1 MGRIR
6 KKVLSDEESQRIK
19 WYIAVYIR
27 LSKDDG
33 NDESTSVTNQRKI
46 IKDYITE
53 YFCDEDY
60 EVVDFYIDDGETG
73 TDTNRP
79 SFQQMKHDIEHGKV
93 NCVVI
98 KSLARA
104 FRNSADQGK
113 FLEEFCP
120 KHNVRFINSGD
131 PFIDT
136 FNSKRV
142 GMHAKVY
149 GIFNEEYAAQISDE
163 IRRTFHMKR
172 KNGEFIGAFAPYG
185 YEKNP
190 ENKNH
195 LIIDEEAAKVVRD
208 IFTRFVIGDGSTEI
222 LVDEDGNEYEQLKG
236 PISCEGIK
244 AKLNDLG
251 IPNPAAYKRQKG
263 LNYNNPHCKNNDGL
277 WMGTGVTKVLTNE
290 MYIGNMIQGKQKVI
304 SYKVHDKIQTPEEEW
319 YRVENTHEPIV
330 SKELFAMAQEMKKR
344 DTRCAPKAHHEYL
357 FSGFLKC
364 ANCKKAMT
372 RRASKGIVYY
382 NCTTYK
388 RKSKDKCTIHTMRLD
403 ILTKAVLAGVQTQ
416 IALIGNLTEIID
428 EINKAPIV
436 ENKSVRL
443 ETLLKLRIQDLEKT
457 ENIVTN
463 LYVDWKNGDINREQ
477 YRKMKEQ
484 FESQVEQLKETI
496 THIQDEVEVM
506 GKGIKSDN
514 PYLKHFLKYKNIGSL
529 TQEILTQLIDTIYI
543 HEGGDLTI
551 KFRFEDQY
559 KRIVDFINNNRYKL
573 SVVENK
579 AI

>member
-6 KKVLSDEESQRIK
+6 KKLLSNEEGRRIK

-53 YFCDEDY
+53 YCCDDDY
-60 EVVDFYIDDGETG
+60 EIVDFYIDDGETG

-79 SFQQMKHDIEHGKV
+79 SFQQMKSDIERGKV

-120 KHNVRFINSGD
+120 KYNVRFINSGD

-142 GMHAKVY
+142 GMPAKVY

-172 KNGEFIGAFAPYG
+172 KNGEFIGVFAPYG

-208 IFTRFVIGDGSTEI
+208 IFTWFVIGDGSTEI
-222 LVDEDGNEYEQLKG
+222 VIDENGNEVERLKG

-244 AKLNDLG
+244 GKLNDLG
-251 IPNPAAYKRQKG
+251 IPNPAAYKRQQG
-263 LNYNNPHCKNNDGL
+263 FNYNNPHCVHNDGL
-277 WMGTGVTKVLTNE
+277 WQGSGVTKVLTNE
-290 MYIGNMIQGKQKVI
+290 MYIGNMIQGKQRVI
-304 SYKVHDKIQTPEEEW
+304 SYKVHDKIQTSEDEW

-330 SKELFAMAQEMKKR
+330 SKELFAMAQEMKKK
-344 DTRCAPKAHHEYL
+344 DTRCAPRSSHTYL

-364 ANCKKAMT
+364 ADCEKAMT

-403 ILTKAVLAGVQTQ
+403 VLTKSTLAAIQTQ
-416 IALIGNLTEIID
+416 VTLVENLAEIID

-443 ETLLKLRIQDLEKT
+443 ETLLKLRIQDLEKA

-463 LYVDWKNGDINREQ
+463 LHIDWKNGDINREQ

-484 FESQVEQLKETI
+484 FESQAEQLKETI
-496 THIQDEVEVM
+496 AHIQDEIEVM

-514 PYLKHFLKYKNIGSL
+514 PYLKHFLKFKNIDSL
-529 TQEILTQLIDTIYI
+529 SQEILTQLIEVIYI

-559 KRIVDFINNNRYKL
+559 KRIVDFTQRPLLWLGVQHLKC
-573 SVVENK
+573 
-579 AI
+579 

>member
-6 KKVLSDEESQRIK
+6 KKNMSNEESRRIK

-46 IKDYITE
+46 IRDYITE

-60 EVVDFYIDDGETG
+60 EIVDFYIDDGETG

-79 SFQQMKHDIEHGKV
+79 SFQQMKRDIELGRV

-142 GMHAKVY
+142 GMPAKVY

-195 LIIDEEAAKVVRD
+195 LIIDDEAAKVVRD
-208 IFTRFVIGDGSTEI
+208 IFTWFVIGDGSTEI

-244 AKLNDLG
+244 TKLNDLG

-263 LNYNNPHCKNNDGL
+263 FNYNNPHCINNDGL
-277 WMGTGVTKVLTNE
+277 WTGSGVTKILINE
-290 MYIGNMIQGKQKVI
+290 MYIGNMVQGKQKVI

-330 SKELFAMAQEMKKR
+330 TKELFAMAQEIKKR
-344 DTRCAPKAHHEYL
+344 DTRCAPKFHHKYL

-364 ANCKKAMT
+364 ADCKKAMT

-403 ILTKAVLAGVQTQ
+403 VLTKAVLAAVQTQ
-416 IALIGNLTEIID
+416 IALIENLSEVID

-443 ETLLKLRIQDLEKT
+443 ETLLKLRTQDLEKA

-463 LYVDWKNGDINREQ
+463 LYIDWKNGDINREQ

-484 FESQVEQLKETI
+484 FESQAKQLKETI
-496 THIQDEVEVM
+496 AHIQEEIEVM
-506 GKGIKSDN
+506 GQGIKSDN
-514 PYLKHFLKYKNIGSL
+514 PYLKHFLKCKNIDSL
-529 TQEILTQLIDTIYI
+529 TQEILTQLIEVIYI

-559 KRIVDFINNNRYKL
+559 KRIVDFINNNQYKL

>member
-6 KKVLSDEESQRIK
+6 KKLLSNEETRGIK

-53 YFCDEDY
+53 YFRDDNY
-60 EVVDFYIDDGETG
+60 EIAGFYIDDGETG

-79 SFQQMKHDIEHGKV
+79 SFQRMKNDIECGKA

-120 KHNVRFINSGD
+120 KYKVRFINSGD
-131 PFIDT
+131 PFLDT

-142 GMHAKVY
+142 GMPAKVY

-185 YEKNP
+185 YQKNP
-190 ENKNH
+190 KNKNH
-195 LIIDEEAAKVVRD
+195 LIIDEDAAKVVRD
-208 IFTRFVIGDGSTEI
+208 IFTWYVIGDGSTEI
-222 LVDEDGNEYEQLKG
+222 VIDENGNEVRRLKG
-236 PISCEGIK
+236 PISAEGIK
-244 AKLNDLG
+244 SKLNDLG

-263 LNYNNPHCKNNDGL
+263 FNYNNPHCINNDGL

-290 MYIGNMIQGKQKVI
+290 MYIGNMIQGKQRVI
-304 SYKVHDKIQTPEEEW
+304 SYKVHDKIQTSEEEW

-330 SKELFAMAQEMKKR
+330 SQELFALAQEMRQK
-344 DTRCAPKAHHEYL
+344 DTRCAPKTRHPYL

-364 ANCKKAMT
+364 ADCKKAMT

-388 RKSKDKCTIHTMRLD
+388 RKSKDMCTKHTLRLD
-403 ILTKAVLAGVQTQ
+403 VLTKSTLAAIQTQ
-416 IALIGNLTEIID
+416 VALVENLAEIID
-428 EINKAPIV
+428 RINKAPIV
-436 ENKSVRL
+436 EKQSVRL
-443 ETLLKLRIQDLEKT
+443 EALLKLRIQDLEKA
-457 ENIVTN
+457 ENIVMN
-463 LYVDWKNGDINREQ
+463 LYLDWKNGDINREQ
-477 YRKMKEQ
+477 YRKMKTQ
-484 FESQVEQLKETI
+484 FESQAEQLKETI
-496 THIQDEVEVM
+496 AHIRREMEVM
-506 GKGIKSDN
+506 GKDNKADN
-514 PYLKHFLKYKNIGSL
+514 PYLKHFLKFKNIDSL
-529 TQEILTQLIDTIYI
+529 SQEILMQLIEVIYI
-543 HEGGDLTI
+543 DEGGDLTI
-551 KFRFEDQY
+551 KFRFADQY
-559 KRIVDFINNNRYKL
+559 KHSLF
-573 SVVENK
+573 
-579 AI
+579 